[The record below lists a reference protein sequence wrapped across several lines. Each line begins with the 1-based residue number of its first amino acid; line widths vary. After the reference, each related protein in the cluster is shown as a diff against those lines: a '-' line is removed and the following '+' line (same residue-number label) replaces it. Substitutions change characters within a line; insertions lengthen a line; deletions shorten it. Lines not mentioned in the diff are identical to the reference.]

1 KAALNI
7 TGNLTF
13 DYLDADASEG
23 HTEIS
28 LSNESVLDVTGK
40 TYINHTGG
48 GAFNWTLTNTSQVV
62 LRDSL
67 FWYKSG
73 GRQSFLGL
81 TGTATFES
89 SKYAEFRNS
98 NGAEDLMVDIAGGK
112 LTVSG
117 DLMLNST
124 NINEDVLIAVNGSG
138 NELEVTNDIYFK
150 AVDDADV
157 SINLTTSAKLLIGGD
172 FKRPTNYGVI
182 TMDATSS
189 LEYNS
194 NTNQQSIAC
203 NRMSLAVLDSFDLKN
218 VSFNNTSGLP
228 MKLEGTLRV
237 YDELVLGTGIIQTN
251 EDTLIILED
260 QASISGGSTTSFID
274 GPIRKIGRTTGS
286 AVTLPLGENGVYAP
300 MTHSKVENVK
310 PASTYTAR
318 FRSCPPPFGN
328 TNLASGLEGITENQ
342 YWELETGLGSDS
354 VNVGLHWSD
363 GASLGITSTAPLVV
377 AMGDETNPTAPEW
390 VSIGQGSLTG
400 DVTAGSVFNLTSCP
414 PPFGNTKFT

>member
-1 KAALNI
+1 NSEGLHLKIFGDNNPTLNIGGNALFRRESPNNRNQGLRIEMEGKAAINVS
-7 TGNLTF
+7 GNLTF
-13 DYLDADASEG
+13 DYLDASASEG

-28 LSNESVLDVTGK
+28 LLNESVLDVAGK
-40 TYINHTGG
+40 TYINHKGG
-48 GAFNWTLTNTSQVV
+48 GVFSWEMTNTAQVV

-67 FWYKSG
+67 FWYKTA
-73 GRQSFLGL
+73 GRQSLLGI
-81 TGTATFES
+81 TGTATFDIN
-89 SKYAEFRNS
+89 KYAEFRNT
-98 NGAEDLMVDIAGGK
+98 NGTQGLMVDIDGGYLK
-112 LTVSG
+112 VTG

-124 NINEDVLIAVNGSG
+124 NANKEVLIDVNGGG
-138 NELEVTNDIYFK
+138 NQLEVTEDISFK
-150 AVDDADV
+150 AVDNGDAI
-157 SINLTTSAKLLIGGD
+157 INLLNGAKLLAGGD

-182 TMDATSS
+182 SMDSSSS

-274 GPIRKIGRTTGS
+274 GPIRKIGRTSGS
-286 AVTLPLGENGVYAP
+286 SVTLPLGENGVYAP
-300 MTHSKVENVK
+300 MTLSKVENVK
-310 PASTYTAR
+310 PASSYTAR

-342 YWELETGLGSDS
+342 YWELETELGSDS

-363 GASLGITSTAPLVV
+363 GPSL
-377 AMGDETNPTAPEW
+377 
-390 VSIGQGSLTG
+390 
-400 DVTAGSVFNLTSCP
+400 
-414 PPFGNTKFT
+414 